1 MTESNFRFNPPY
13 LTAMDFVINQSYRRE
28 KNEVAPVSLY
38 LQTNVSRNP
47 EDFDSKVELIVKL
60 NHDDIGNSVPDAPF
74 WITVSYSSKFTW
86 EKGIPKEMVERFL
99 RVNAPAVLLSYIRP
113 LVAQITSCSPF
124 PTYNIPFLNLVKMQE
139 EAQEADRVE

>member
-47 EDFDSKVELIVKL
+47 EDFDAKVELIVKL